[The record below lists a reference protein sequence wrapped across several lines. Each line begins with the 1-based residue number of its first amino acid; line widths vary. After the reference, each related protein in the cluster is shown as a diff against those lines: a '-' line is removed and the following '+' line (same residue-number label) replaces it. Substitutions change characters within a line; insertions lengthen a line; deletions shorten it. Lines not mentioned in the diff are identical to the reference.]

1 MRKFLLL
8 AGIFTVLACNTAKAE
23 RYYEEDGYYY
33 QEKKPRYVRRVEY
46 VEDRELQ
53 KPQPRYQRV
62 RRSEVR
68 EVREPQYR
76 QREYVQYEEPNKIRP
91 YIGLDIATS
100 KMEFAEDDLK
110 DYLEDGHNSLSL
122 SVGAKFN
129 ENFGVEAF
137 IQQSSE
143 EEKRDSY
150 YGDSETTSYTAVG
163 LDFIGYIPVNQE
175 VELLAS
181 LGLAQYTFNETYEYD
196 MGEYI
201 EWEKTNMHTMGIRL
215 GVGVQMK
222 LNDNWALRGMAR
234 YVKMN
239 DDDIIENLTELSL
252 GLRYMF

>member
-33 QEKKPRYVRRVEY
+33 REQPRYTRSVEY
-46 VEDRELQ
+46 ASDREYQ
-53 KPQPRYQRV
+53 KPQPRYERV

-68 EVREPQYR
+68 EVREPQYHKK
-76 QREYVQYEEPNKIRP
+76 EYVQYEEPNKIRP

-100 KMEFAEDDLK
+100 KVEFAEDYLK

-181 LGLAQYTFNETYEYD
+181 LGLAQYTFNETYEYEYD

-201 EWEKTNMHTMGIRL
+201 GEKTNMHTMGIRL